1 MFRIAFF
8 LLAIPLLAAGCTQ
21 SDIAGKD
28 GWPGWSPS
36 RDAMTS
42 DGNGP

>member
-8 LLAIPLLAAGCTQ
+8 LLAIPLLAVGCSG
-21 SDIAGKD
+21 SDIAGKAS
-28 GWPGWSPS
+28 WPDWTAS
-36 RDAMTS
+36 RDRMTS